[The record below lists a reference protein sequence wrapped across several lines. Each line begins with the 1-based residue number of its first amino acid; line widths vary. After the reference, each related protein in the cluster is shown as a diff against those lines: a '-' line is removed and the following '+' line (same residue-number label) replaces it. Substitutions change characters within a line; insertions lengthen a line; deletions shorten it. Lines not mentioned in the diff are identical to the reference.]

1 VLDRRGGNW
10 RVDHNFSGR
19 LPRGTPAQFA
29 VSALRGVTFAT
40 DGRGRR
46 LPAPVSVLLASV
58 WDLRGISQMF
68 ARNDR
73 TGVWTAMNLA
83 APKTATTRLQQV
95 RALGFHGD
103 RRTGV
108 DMVFVGQSPYGIY
121 SGVYDRT
128 APGRIRW
135 SSKPELNLS
144 RVSTTFPGL
153 GGRLRISSFAELDGV
168 LYAAAGQEIYRRLDG
183 ARPRWRAVYTNSDP
197 GYSQTGLR
205 GLTAVRNPTGRGQ
218 VLLAAV
224 EGTVGR
230 IVRIDPRSGYK
241 RTTELDVNAFLGQSW
256 GAPVTYTIS
265 AYSNMIPVPS
275 PHGGQDLLIGVE
287 GHYRSAAAPPA
298 IPHFMDG
305 RGAPGIWSELLAA
318 TTAFTRSPPSNRSAT
333 SRWSPLVRLRG
344 RRSRGTQAAFT
355 SAATTRTSCRCTTQ
369 PGCSGLRSVRRSDN
383 AGGRSRL
390 CDRGDVSG
398 LRLEPAAGR
407 QLWPVRGDDRNRTG
421 GAVRSSGHEF
431 DSRRLR
437 AANTPVSARVG
448 SQAGPNFLAAAA
460 TQPRPRRDLGQN
472 ADRRTQRSSR
482 TPGSR
487 ARRTSKRRQSVS
499 NHGFWILP
507 VNKEI

>member
-1 VLDRRGGNW
+1 
-10 RVDHNFSGR
+10 
-19 LPRGTPAQFA
+19 
-29 VSALRGVTFAT
+29 
-40 DGRGRR
+40 
-46 LPAPVSVLLASV
+46 
-58 WDLRGISQMF
+58 
-68 ARNDR
+68 
-73 TGVWTAMNLA
+73 MNLA

-95 RALGFHGD
+95 RALGFHRD

-241 RTTELDVNAFLGQSW
+241 STTELDVNAFLGQSW

-287 GHYRSAAAPPA
+287 GHYRSAAAPPR
-298 IPHFMDG
+298 H
-305 RGAPGIWSELLAA
+305 
-318 TTAFTRSPPSNRSAT
+318 TAFHG
-333 SRWSPLVRLRG
+333 W
-344 RRSRGTQAAFT
+344 
-355 SAATTRTSCRCTTQ
+355 
-369 PGCSGLRSVRRSDN
+369 
-383 AGGRSRL
+383 
-390 CDRGDVSG
+390 
-398 LRLEPAAGR
+398 E
-407 QLWPVRGDDRNRTG
+407 G
-421 GAVRSSGHEF
+421 GAWYLV
-431 DSRRLR
+431 
-437 AANTPVSARVG
+437 
-448 SQAGPNFLAAAA
+448 
-460 TQPRPRRDLGQN
+460 
-472 ADRRTQRSSR
+472 R
-482 TPGSR
+482 TPGG
-487 ARRTSKRRQSVS
+487 
-499 NHGFWILP
+499 H
-507 VNKEI
+507 